1 MTLKALVRYT
11 QIFSGVEGK
20 GKFVAYLNDQ
30 KVKTIEFDS
39 EGEFS
44 MDKLDF
50 SEAIYKAFAEL
61 HPNDCAASDE
71 LSIKVA
77 IEDYQDNGKGGF
89 TLSYMMG
96 VEY

>member
-1 MTLKALVRYT
+1 
-11 QIFSGVEGK
+11 
-20 GKFVAYLNDQ
+20 
-30 KVKTIEFDS
+30 
-39 EGEFS
+39 

-50 SEAIYKAFAEL
+50 SEAVYKAFAEG
-61 HPNDCAASDE
+61 HPNDCAANEE
-71 LSIKVA
+71 LTIKVA